1 MISIKRKRF
10 VIVKDNKYIFCGL
23 ARHYQF
29 KSMDDIG
36 DTAVKTYLSEKKARA
51 SFISSWWKAEALIES
66 GSVRFV
72 EVTESIE
79 QMKGA

>member
-1 MISIKRKRF
+1 MISIKRKRY

-23 ARHYQF
+23 ARNYQF
-29 KSMDDIG
+29 KSIDDIG

-51 SFISSWWKAEALIES
+51 SFISSWRRAEELIES

-72 EVTESIE
+72 EVMESIE
-79 QMKGA
+79 QMKGV